1 MIYYS
6 IIAHDTCGLALCTMH
21 LTLASRKVLQ
31 DHSLRASVPIYYLA
45 NKLVSNKLIELNQVR
60 KFYKVL
66 IFQVR
71 TSKNSQV
78 LNGAQSTSDPMSG
91 RWHAM
96 FQPLTV
102 APINNAVSGS
112 NQFLSQRTSFR
123 KEKRAP
129 SSFLIPVLS
138 MLWLFTKEWCK
149 AYIYNYPTSTETIP
163 KVFHSHVRQ
172 RTRISKLVGREG

>member
-78 LNGAQSTSDPMSG
+78 LNGAQSTSDPMS
-91 RWHAM
+91 RKMARHVPT
-96 FQPLTV
+96 FDC
-102 APINNAVSGS
+102 GS
-112 NQFLSQRTSFR
+112 NQ
-123 KEKRAP
+123 
-129 SSFLIPVLS
+129 
-138 MLWLFTKEWCK
+138 
-149 AYIYNYPTSTETIP
+149 
-163 KVFHSHVRQ
+163 
-172 RTRISKLVGREG
+172 